1 MIPFRDLDLRQ
12 VIENQWN
19 TVNKKIDSLSNEE
32 IMANDLDIL
41 AENIYQEFYIPPVVV
56 YDEDFSKREIKQGKI
71 RRAVDPFF
79 REYHSRDYVE
89 VDGIIATFY
98 YPYSGEKDLFKC
110 RASTFSLGGYPEIT
124 LERDSFSFRIEK
136 TLTEM
141 NQANA
146 KDDLLKGLEHCLT
159 EIKSGL
165 SYANGDVSGFN
176 SSLKGQALKKLAE
189 KKKKVE
195 SFFAIA
201 NMFEVPIEKKEYAE
215 KHIPLKRNIVP
226 VAHKYEAED
235 YPRILEHTKIAF
247 AQYTAESLMTNRSEI
262 GEKIRAALSD
272 DMTAYGINIV
282 AISIEDVDFTDA
294 FTDAVEAKQVAEQ
307 NKLKAQTEQAQKTME
322 AEAASQ
328 RQVIEAQAA
337 AEVARIN
344 AEAAAEVAKIEADA
358 AKYAGEKEAEMN
370 RKLAE
375 SLTDTLVRYYYA
387 NHWDGKLPQY
397 ISNEGTLPI
406 INFGE

>member
-235 YPRILEHTKIAF
+235 Y
-247 AQYTAESLMTNRSEI
+247 Y
-262 GEKIRAALSD
+262 
-272 DMTAYGINIV
+272 
-282 AISIEDVDFTDA
+282 
-294 FTDAVEAKQVAEQ
+294 
-307 NKLKAQTEQAQKTME
+307 
-322 AEAASQ
+322 
-328 RQVIEAQAA
+328 
-337 AEVARIN
+337 
-344 AEAAAEVAKIEADA
+344 
-358 AKYAGEKEAEMN
+358 
-370 RKLAE
+370 
-375 SLTDTLVRYYYA
+375 
-387 NHWDGKLPQY
+387 
-397 ISNEGTLPI
+397 
-406 INFGE
+406 

>member
-1 MIPFRDLDLRQ
+1 
-12 VIENQWN
+12 
-19 TVNKKIDSLSNEE
+19 
-32 IMANDLDIL
+32 
-41 AENIYQEFYIPPVVV
+41 
-56 YDEDFSKREIKQGKI
+56 
-71 RRAVDPFF
+71 
-79 REYHSRDYVE
+79 
-89 VDGIIATFY
+89 
-98 YPYSGEKDLFKC
+98 
-110 RASTFSLGGYPEIT
+110 
-124 LERDSFSFRIEK
+124 
-136 TLTEM
+136 
-141 NQANA
+141 
-146 KDDLLKGLEHCLT
+146 
-159 EIKSGL
+159 
-165 SYANGDVSGFN
+165 
-176 SSLKGQALKKLAE
+176 
-189 KKKKVE
+189 
-195 SFFAIA
+195 
-201 NMFEVPIEKKEYAE
+201 
-215 KHIPLKRNIVP
+215 
-226 VAHKYEAED
+226 
-235 YPRILEHTKIAF
+235 
-247 AQYTAESLMTNRSEI
+247 MTNRSEI

-406 INFGE
+406 INFSE

>member
-1 MIPFRDLDLRQ
+1 MFI
-12 VIENQWN
+12 
-19 TVNKKIDSLSNEE
+19 LS
-32 IMANDLDIL
+32 IC
-41 AENIYQEFYIPPVVV
+41 V
-56 YDEDFSKREIKQGKI
+56 
-71 RRAVDPFF
+71 
-79 REYHSRDYVE
+79 
-89 VDGIIATFY
+89 IIAIMWCVAVGVHRVQNNQRFWGKVQSLAVIPLIIGLALSSLASVPTGYTGIKTTFGRVEDGNIGAGIHLKA
-98 YPYSGEKDLFKC
+98 PWQ
-110 RASTFSLGGYPEIT
+110 
-124 LERDSFSFRIEK
+124 RIVQIDNRTQK
-136 TLTEM
+136 TLVETEAFSSDIQQVDLKVSVNYCI
-141 NQANA
+141 NQSTAQTLYKTVGTDYYNA
-146 KDDLLKGLEHCLT
+146 IL
-159 EIKSGL
+159 
-165 SYANGDVSGFN
+165 
-176 SSLKGQALKKLAE
+176 
-189 KKKKVE
+189 
-195 SFFAIA
+195 
-201 NMFEVPIEKKEYAE
+201 
-215 KHIPLKRNIVP
+215 
-226 VAHKYEAED
+226 

-344 AEAAAEVAKIEADA
+344 AKAAAEVAKIEADA

-375 SLTDTLVRYYYA
+375 SLTDALVRYYYA

-397 ISNEGTLPI
+397 VGGDGTLPI

>member
-1 MIPFRDLDLRQ
+1 MFI
-12 VIENQWN
+12 
-19 TVNKKIDSLSNEE
+19 LS
-32 IMANDLDIL
+32 IC
-41 AENIYQEFYIPPVVV
+41 V
-56 YDEDFSKREIKQGKI
+56 
-71 RRAVDPFF
+71 
-79 REYHSRDYVE
+79 
-89 VDGIIATFY
+89 IIAIMWCVAVGVHRVQNNQRFWGKAQSLAVIPLIIGLVLSSLASVPTGYTGIKTTFGRVEDGNIGAGIHLKA
-98 YPYSGEKDLFKC
+98 PWQ
-110 RASTFSLGGYPEIT
+110 
-124 LERDSFSFRIEK
+124 RIVQIDNRTQK
-136 TLTEM
+136 TLVETEAFSSDIQQVDLEVSVNYCI
-141 NQANA
+141 NQSTAQTLYKTVGTDYYNA
-146 KDDLLKGLEHCLT
+146 ILYT
-159 EIKSGL
+159 
-165 SYANGDVSGFN
+165 
-176 SSLKGQALKKLAE
+176 
-189 KKKKVE
+189 
-195 SFFAIA
+195 
-201 NMFEVPIEKKEYAE
+201 
-215 KHIPLKRNIVP
+215 
-226 VAHKYEAED
+226 
-235 YPRILEHTKIAF
+235 RILEHTKIAF